1 MRSERALIV
10 AAFVVTC
17 VVWGSTWLVIK
28 IGIETVPPFLSV
40 ALRFALALP
49 ILFVIQKKLQLP
61 NPFSLPQR
69 WLFITI
75 GVLSFS
81 IPFGMIYW
89 AEQYISSGLT
99 AILFAVFPFFVAF
112 HSSYLL
118 KNERLTILKLL
129 GIILGFLGICIIFFD
144 KINVNSEFQVLAI
157 LAIVSTSFLQSFCLV
172 LIKKYAHDVHP
183 VTINIGGMFVGSVIL
198 FAMSFIFERNAPMML
213 TASAVYSLL
222 YLAIIGSVIVFIIYY
237 WLVKRVEVIYA
248 SLIAFITPIV
258 AVFFGTIFY
267 NESIS
272 QATFFGASIVLAG
285 ILIANSGEYGKRW
298 KKA

>member
-1 MRSERALIV
+1 
-10 AAFVVTC
+10 
-17 VVWGSTWLVIK
+17 
-28 IGIETVPPFLSV
+28 
-40 ALRFALALP
+40 
-49 ILFVIQKKLQLP
+49 
-61 NPFSLPQR
+61 
-69 WLFITI
+69 
-75 GVLSFS
+75 
-81 IPFGMIYW
+81 
-89 AEQYISSGLT
+89 
-99 AILFAVFPFFVAF
+99 
-112 HSSYLL
+112 
-118 KNERLTILKLL
+118 
-129 GIILGFLGICIIFFD
+129 
-144 KINVNSEFQVLAI
+144 
-157 LAIVSTSFLQSFCLV
+157 V